1 MKKKNQ
7 ALNINEKLL
16 MNLKLLCLRGFN
28 PDGQR
33 VAKEPYFLPIPLR
46 WAGFRLK
53 NEFYKNKGI
62 FSDQFDVI
70 KQRFLFFVHAHK
82 LKFGLFCASISIFLS
97 RSLFF
102 LCLSSY
108 KQFCF
113 PLYRPSFAW
122 NPIYGWLT
130 F

>member
-1 MKKKNQ
+1 
-7 ALNINEKLL
+7 

-70 KQRFLFFVHAHK
+70 KQRFLFFVHVHK
-82 LKFGLFCASISIFLS
+82 LKFGLFCASISSFLS
-97 RSLFF
+97 RSPFF

-113 PLYRPSFAW
+113 PLYRSSYAW
-122 NPIYGWLT
+122 NPIRGWLT